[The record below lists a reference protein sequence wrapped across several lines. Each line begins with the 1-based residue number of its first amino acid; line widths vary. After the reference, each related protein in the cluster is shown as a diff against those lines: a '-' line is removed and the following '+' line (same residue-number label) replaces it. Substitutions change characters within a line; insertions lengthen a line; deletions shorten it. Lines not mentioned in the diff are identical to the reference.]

1 MTKEE
6 AQEYA
11 KTMTY
16 SDAVDNAMSGRAIPF
31 RKATMIKLWELV
43 EIAKKLDKEKEE

>member
-11 KTMTY
+11 KSMTY
-16 SDAVDNAMSGRAIPF
+16 SDAVYNAIQGRAIPF
-31 RKATMIKLWELV
+31 RKATMIKLWELA
-43 EIAKKLDKEKEE
+43 EIAEKLKKEKEE